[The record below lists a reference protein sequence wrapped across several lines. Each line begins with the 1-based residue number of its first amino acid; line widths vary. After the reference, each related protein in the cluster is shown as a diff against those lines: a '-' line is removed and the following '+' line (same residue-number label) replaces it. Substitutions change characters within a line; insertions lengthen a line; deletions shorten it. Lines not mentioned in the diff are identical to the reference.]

1 MASICLS
8 GVMYVRVILT
18 NLDLSLLIHLKM
30 MKNLE
35 ISRLNLDKEMISQLD
50 LTTHLSL
57 TGMDVNQ

>member
-8 GVMYVRVILT
+8 GVMYARVILT
-18 NLDLSLLIHLKM
+18 NLDLSLLILLKM

-35 ISRLNLDKEMISQLD
+35 ISRLNSDKEMISQLD

-57 TGMDVNQ
+57 TGMVVNQ